1 MQIVIYSGDDVNPE
15 ECVNKVK
22 ERFSIDVHIQQ
33 IKFVKLHRH
42 KKMEPQNY
50 PEATIF
56 WQVVA
61 YFEVAAEAMFYTG
74 APCDIF
80 IDTHGV
86 GFVYPMVK
94 YLFGAKVLSYTHYPT
109 IGSDMI
115 KPNLSFEKKTYYQ
128 ILM

>member
-1 MQIVIYSGDDVNPE
+1 MSFIKSVIPDLENEFASVVEDGVASGD
-15 ECVNKVK
+15 
-22 ERFSIDVHIQQ
+22 
-33 IKFVKLHRH
+33 
-42 KKMEPQNY
+42 
-50 PEATIF
+50 
-56 WQVVA
+56 
-61 YFEVAAEAMFYTG
+61 
-74 APCDIF
+74 CDIF